1 MKNDLNPTLLKFE
14 QFIGTWE
21 MEISNASFL
30 PDAEETIKASAS
42 FEWFEEGEFLI
53 FRQGKK
59 NSGTPWAI
67 WFIGQDKDAENY
79 TVLYMDDQ
87 RSSRV
92 YEMRFD
98 NNIWKL
104 WRNGPQFMQRFTG
117 EVNEDRDLISGNW
130 EKSVDGKN
138 WEHDFH
144 LTYKKAI
151 HQL

>member
-1 MKNDLNPTLLKFE
+1 MKNNINPALQELK

-30 PDAEETIKASAS
+30 PDANAIIKARAS

-53 FRQGKK
+53 LRQGTK
-59 NSGTPWAI
+59 NKETPWAI
-67 WFIGQDKDAENY
+67 WFIGHDKDAQNY
-79 TVLYMDDQ
+79 TVFYIDDQ
-87 RSSRV
+87 QSSRV
-92 YEMRFD
+92 YEMSFENR
-98 NNIWKL
+98 IWKI

-117 EVNEDRDLISGNW
+117 EINKDKNIISGYW

-144 LTYKKAI
+144 LTYKKN
-151 HQL
+151 LF